1 LLIEGGKERTGMS
14 EEKERRG
21 EDRMSE
27 ERRGEGE
34 EDQVDA
40 RFSSPPKARLE

>member
-14 EEKERRG
+14 EEKEK
-21 EDRMSE
+21 
-27 ERRGEGE
+27 GEGE